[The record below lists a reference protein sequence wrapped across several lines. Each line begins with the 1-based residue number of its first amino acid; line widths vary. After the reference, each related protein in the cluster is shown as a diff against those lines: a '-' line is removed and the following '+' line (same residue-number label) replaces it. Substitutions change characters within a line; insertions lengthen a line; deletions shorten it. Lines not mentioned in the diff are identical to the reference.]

1 MLDGSKQLIQVMR
14 TAADGDLNLC
24 SFDLGGV
31 QHLDE
36 LLVVHR
42 VPLSGAE
49 AEQDLVFNLFQLLLH
64 LGVAD
69 DQLVLGL
76 LQVWTFFS
84 DHLSQQLVLQPTIGT

>member
-1 MLDGSKQLIQVMR
+1 MMW
-14 TAADGDLNLC
+14 AATDGDLDLC
-24 SFDLGGV
+24 RFDLGGV

-42 VPLSGAE
+42 VSLGGAE
-49 AEQDLVFNLFQLLLH
+49 AEQDLILDLLQLLLH

-76 LQVWTFFS
+76 LQVWTFLS
-84 DHLSQQLVLQPTIGT
+84 DHLGQQLVLKTTVGI